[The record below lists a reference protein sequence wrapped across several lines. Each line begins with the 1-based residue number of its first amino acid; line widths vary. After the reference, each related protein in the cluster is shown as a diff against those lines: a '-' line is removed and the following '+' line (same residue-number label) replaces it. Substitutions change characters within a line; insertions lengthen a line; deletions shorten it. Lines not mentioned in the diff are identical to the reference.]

1 MSTIIYVDE
10 MVNATTF
17 NLKIPVLEMECEKNE
32 ILINYCKYTG
42 SSSVTKDG
50 LFSKNKV
57 IR

>member
-1 MSTIIYVDE
+1 